1 MAFGDLSGILTPKP
15 QGSYATPRPKKS
27 PNLSKVYS
35 QNPSAVSYTLNGVN
49 YNYAGI
55 PLSSGGSSSSG
66 DTSRVS
72 GASTY
77 DPVAAQRAAEEAAA
91 EARRQ
96 QVIGETTGL
105 VKNLLGLYDS
115 LAGNVRGAAKS
126 QNELLDKRYNTE
138 VGGLTDQFNQELPK
152 IGRAY
157 AARGTYDSSY
167 RDDSEQQATKGFE
180 NQISDISTQ
189 READAAKIGQYVA
202 EQEAKV
208 NAEKGLLNRSLAEIP
223 NITDIDELTALKR
236 QIDRQI
242 ADVDAARA
250 SNQSQGAYI
259 QKLSTLAPAAD
270 RMGQLQS
277 TLSNL
282 ISGAAPAPL
291 KRAVAQQIIGSS
303 GLDKKQQDELL
314 GQVNSQIV

>member
-1 MAFGDLSGILTPKP
+1 MAYGDLSGILTPKP
-15 QGSYATPRPKKS
+15 QGSYATPRRKTTTKAPS
-27 PNLSKVYS
+27 P
-35 QNPSAVSYTLNGVN
+35 Q
-49 YNYAGI
+49 YAGYYDKLTKTGTGT
-55 PLSSGGSSSSG
+55 PFANPDQVQQQPAQTVSTGGS
-66 DTSRVS
+66 
-72 GASTY
+72 Y

-91 EARRQ
+91 EAQRQ
-96 QVIGETTGL
+96 KVIGETTGL
-105 VKNLLGLYDS
+105 VQNLLGLYDS

-138 VGGLTDQFNQELPK
+138 VEGLTQQFNQELPK

-167 RDDSEQQATKGFE
+167 RGDSEQQATQGFE

-202 EQEAKV
+202 EQTAKV
-208 NAEKGLLNRSLAEIP
+208 NAEKALLNKSLADIP

-250 SNQSQGAYI
+250 SNQSQAGYL
-259 QKLSTLAPAAD
+259 QTLSGVAPAAD
-270 RMGQLQS
+270 RMSSLQT
-277 TLSNL
+277 TLTSL
-282 ISGAAPAPL
+282 INGAAPAPL
-291 KRAVAQQIIGSS
+291 KRAVAQQIIGSA